1 MHLPLFQR
9 DPRPTTSSGMF
20 NFFQPFE
27 TEVWLTFLIAY
38 LVTAVALWIV
48 ARVTPYEKRNPK
60 APPVYTLTSSLWF
73 IFSSVFRGSNI
84 TPQVRSGVTLV
95 GFPGQH
101 AQFSLIM
108 LQEISTK
115 VSPFRLFPPASSP
128 APGGSSPSPFSR
140 PTPRR

>member
-1 MHLPLFQR
+1 
-9 DPRPTTSSGMF
+9 MF

-84 TPQVRSGVTLV
+84 TPQVRSGVTLSAV
-95 GFPGQH
+95 TRRTFWLPRPACTASFSTFIGNIYKGFP
-101 AQFSLIM
+101 F
-108 LQEISTK
+108 
-115 VSPFRLFPPASSP
+115 
-128 APGGSSPSPFSR
+128 
-140 PTPRR
+140 